1 MNSVEIARTLSLS
14 TQAPGAARHLLDRL
28 PPMVPPTMLERM
40 RVVVSELVTNAVKHS
55 GLEKGAPIDV
65 RIAAT
70 AQAVRLEVRDQGR
83 GFTPDLPDPD
93 ALASG
98 WGLHLV
104 EKIAD
109 RWGVLANGHTV
120 AWAEFDLPKSA

>member
-1 MNSVEIARTLSLS
+1 MDRVEIARTLSLS
-14 TQAPGAARHLLDRL
+14 TQAPGAARRLLDRL
-28 PPMVPPTMLERM
+28 PPVVPTPMLDRI
-40 RVVVSELVTNAVKHS
+40 RLVVSELVTNAVKHS

-70 AQAVRLEVRDQGR
+70 PRAVRLEVRDQGR
-83 GFTPDLPDPD
+83 GFTPDLPDAD
-93 ALASG
+93 ASPSG

-109 RWGVLANGHTV
+109 RWGVLANDHTI
-120 AWAEFDLPKSA
+120 AWAEFDLAQSA